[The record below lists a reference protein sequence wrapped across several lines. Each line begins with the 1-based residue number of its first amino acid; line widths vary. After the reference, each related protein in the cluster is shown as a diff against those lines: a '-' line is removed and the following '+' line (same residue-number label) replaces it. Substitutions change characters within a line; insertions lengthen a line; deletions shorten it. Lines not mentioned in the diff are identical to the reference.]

1 MQLRF
6 CVLCPMLEGAK
17 GMARLGGQESPR
29 GSSMCYGKP
38 KRRKPHFFSRW
49 ECVLFVKYLE
59 NGIF

>member
-6 CVLCPMLEGAK
+6 FMPRPMLEGAK
-17 GMARLGGQESPR
+17 GVARRGRRESPR
-29 GSSMCYGKP
+29 GRLLCYGKP